1 MEKIIIIL
9 QVVSVLTMLAL
20 LVITKYM
27 WLALVMAMTLISI
40 IMNII
45 VFLQKKWGAKN
56 GKQSDRSIQTLSGKD
71 GTYIQILSNE
81 KNVGGWVCTGLSAK
95 WSFAGKPDIKDDAG
109 IHWRNKKIKMSWKCR
124 VDLCYYDSVKKL
136 QERAAIIEVAAF
148 LSLRAMGAL

>member
-45 VFLQKKWGAKN
+45 VFLQKK
-56 GKQSDRSIQTLSGKD
+56 
-71 GTYIQILSNE
+71 
-81 KNVGGWVCTGLSAK
+81 
-95 WSFAGKPDIKDDAG
+95 
-109 IHWRNKKIKMSWKCR
+109 
-124 VDLCYYDSVKKL
+124 
-136 QERAAIIEVAAF
+136 
-148 LSLRAMGAL
+148 